1 MNNLNGRRM
10 MAGLIAGVVVTI
22 AVLIGVLSLV
32 TMSSYNQGLA
42 DGMARGT
49 QIVVPN
55 SGAQMMPAPQ
65 PYVMQPQYYSRQ
77 NGWGGF
83 SLIGVCFNVFAF
95 LFIVFVITRI
105 IRFAMGRRRWG
116 NGAWAHGPHPGDWQ
130 KWHDW
135 RNGTPHGDPRNAPND
150 FRNTPNKPDEQVI

>member
-10 MAGLIAGVVVTI
+10 MAGMIAGVVVTI
-22 AVLIGVLSLV
+22 AVLVGVLSLV

-55 SGAQMMPAPQ
+55 AAPAA
-65 PYVMQPQYYSRQ
+65 PYVMQPQYYSRPG
-77 NGWGGF
+77 GWGGF

-116 NGAWAHGPHPGDWQ
+116 NGAWAQGHGDWQ
-130 KWHDW
+130 KRHDW
-135 RNGTPHGDPRNAPND
+135 RNGPPHGDPRNAPND